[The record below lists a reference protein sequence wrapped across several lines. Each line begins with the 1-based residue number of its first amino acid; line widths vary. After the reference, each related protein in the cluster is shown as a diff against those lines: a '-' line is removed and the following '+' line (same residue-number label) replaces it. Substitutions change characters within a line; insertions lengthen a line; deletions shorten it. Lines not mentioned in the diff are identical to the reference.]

1 MRSAKRPVGI
11 LVEAKVTGRHGTEHD
26 LRAPHEVYRLRLG

>member
-11 LVEAKVTGRHGTEHD
+11 LVEAKVAGRHGTDHD
-26 LRAPHEVYRLRLG
+26 LRAPHEVYRVGLG